1 MLNTSRENEGLCHER
16 YDTDIFKENVNN
28 SENAWTILSSDLT
41 VSIIPWNLFNSFS
54 EIQKDNL
61 SILEVWKADYMESV
75 WAGINRIGN
84 LKNLK
89 VRKRKG
95 EISGQ

>member
-1 MLNTSRENEGLCHER
+1 MNNTVVKSL
-16 YDTDIFKENVNN
+16 
-28 SENAWTILSSDLT
+28 A
-41 VSIIPWNLFNSFS
+41 VSIIPWYVFNSFS

-61 SILEVWKADYMESV
+61 SMPEVWKADYMERVRS
-75 WAGINRIGN
+75 GISRVDN

-89 VRKRKG
+89 VRERKG

>member
-1 MLNTSRENEGLCHER
+1 MNNTVVKSL
-16 YDTDIFKENVNN
+16 
-28 SENAWTILSSDLT
+28 A
-41 VSIIPWNLFNSFS
+41 VSIIPWYVFNSFS

-61 SILEVWKADYMESV
+61 SMPEVWKADYMERV
-75 WAGINRIGN
+75 WSGISRIDN

-89 VRKRKG
+89 VRERKG